1 MPQETID
8 FFPRLRAAVDHAEIA
23 APSTEAA
30 SPVKQAEEAVEEAA
44 GKAAGREKGQGFE
57 VDQRIKVAVEAHA
70 MNVAAEFYS
79 KEWDV
84 EDVHGKESYDLVCRR
99 RDEVKHIEVK
109 GTKTDGA
116 EVILTRKEVQHAE
129 DYPSCALFVLSNQ
142 SGSGRKRN
150 SHSHRRNPPS
160 LRSMEHPRGHF
171 DAHRILLSGS
181 VYRQPVVL
189 VGRDRGGHGPSTL
202 SLGQC
207 EDHPRVG
214 ARRCRIDLSG
224 LRAGEKRI
232 RPPVR
237 PHDLRE
243 LGLG

>member
-116 EVILTRKEVQHAE
+116 EVILTRKKCSTPRTTLPARFSFSAIKVDRAE
-129 DYPSCALFVLSNQ
+129 NGTVTAT
-142 SGSGRKRN
+142 GGI
-150 SHSHRRNPPS
+150 H
-160 LRSMEHPRGHF
+160 HPYDPWNIHEGTLTP
-171 DAHRILLSGS
+171 IGYSYQ
-181 VYRQPVVL
+181 V
-189 VGRDRGGHGPSTL
+189 PSTG
-202 SLGQC
+202 S
-207 EDHPRVG
+207 P
-214 ARRCRIDLSG
+214 
-224 LRAGEKRI
+224 
-232 RPPVR
+232 
-237 PHDLRE
+237 
-243 LGLG
+243 